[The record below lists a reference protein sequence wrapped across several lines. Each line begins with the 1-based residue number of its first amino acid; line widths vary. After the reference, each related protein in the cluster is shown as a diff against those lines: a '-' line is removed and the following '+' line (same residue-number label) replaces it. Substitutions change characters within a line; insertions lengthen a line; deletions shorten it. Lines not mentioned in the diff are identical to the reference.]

1 MIDVQKLPVREK
13 LDGSG
18 SIFMPFFGK
27 VLKILRLKQEGVIM
41 AKNILLELL
50 TDKKYLELKKVLSEY
65 NSVDL
70 SELLLDMEDKDLAFV
85 FRMIDKDKAAEVFSY
100 MDDDQRQVL
109 LQSFT
114 SQEIRLILDA
124 MYTDDA
130 VDLLED
136 MPANVV
142 NHLLDQVS
150 QDTRADINRLLKYPE
165 DSAGSIMTVEYIDV
179 TPQMTVQQTLDKIRT
194 IGIHSETVYTCYVVE
209 KRKLCG
215 IVTAEA
221 LLTNDGDLPVKE
233 LMEENYIFI
242 RTTDDRED
250 AAKLFRKY
258 DLIAIPVL
266 DQEGY
271 IVGIVTFDD
280 AIDVL
285 TEETTEDI
293 HKMAAIASSEESY
306 LKTSVFEHAR
316 HRILWL
322 LILMFSAT
330 ITGAIITK
338 YENAFTAI
346 PLLVSFIP
354 MLMDTG
360 GNCGSQSS
368 TLIIRGLAVDELHF
382 SDFFTILWKEFRVA
396 IVVGVV
402 LALANGVRIFWVYKN
417 LSMAVVVA
425 ASLVVTIVIAK
436 LVGCVLPILA
446 KRLHMDPA
454 IMASPLI
461 TTIVDTCSIVI
472 YFQIATLI
480 FHIS

>member
-1 MIDVQKLPVREK
+1 
-13 LDGSG
+13 
-18 SIFMPFFGK
+18 
-27 VLKILRLKQEGVIM
+27 M

-70 SELLLDMEDKDLAFV
+70 AELLLDMEDKDLAFV

-114 SQEIRLILDA
+114 SKEIRLVLDA

-179 TPQMTVQQTLDKIRT
+179 TLQMTVQQTLDKIRT

-215 IVTAEA
+215 IVAAEA
-221 LLTNDGDLPVKE
+221 LLTNDGDTQVKE

-306 LKTSVFEHAR
+306 LKTSVLEHAR

-417 LSMAVVVA
+417 LPMAVVVA

-436 LVGCVLPILA
+436 LVGCILPILA

-472 YFQIATLI
+472 YFQIATLM

>member
-1 MIDVQKLPVREK
+1 MT
-13 LDGSG
+13 
-18 SIFMPFFGK
+18 
-27 VLKILRLKQEGVIM
+27 
-41 AKNILLELL
+41 KNILLELL

-70 SELLLDMEDKDLAFV
+70 AELLLDMEDKDLAFV

-100 MDDDQRQVL
+100 MDDDQRQIL

-114 SQEIRLILDA
+114 SQEIRTILDA

-425 ASLVVTIVIAK
+425 TSLVVTIVIAK

-472 YFQIATLI
+472 YFQIATLM

>member
-1 MIDVQKLPVREK
+1 
-13 LDGSG
+13 
-18 SIFMPFFGK
+18 
-27 VLKILRLKQEGVIM
+27 M

-179 TPQMTVQQTLDKIRT
+179 TLQMTVQQTLDKIRT

-221 LLTNDGDLPVKE
+221 LLTNDGDTQVKE

-306 LKTSVFEHAR
+306 LKTSVLEHAR

-417 LSMAVVVA
+417 LPMAVVVA

-436 LVGCVLPILA
+436 LVGCILPILA

-472 YFQIATLI
+472 YFQIATLM

>member
-1 MIDVQKLPVREK
+1 
-13 LDGSG
+13 
-18 SIFMPFFGK
+18 
-27 VLKILRLKQEGVIM
+27 M

-50 TDKKYLELKKVLSEY
+50 TDKKYLELKKGLSEY

-70 SELLLDMEDKDLAFV
+70 AELLLDMEDKDLAFV

-179 TPQMTVQQTLDKIRT
+179 TLQMTVQQTLDKIRT

-221 LLTNDGDLPVKE
+221 LLTNDGDTQVKE

-258 DLIAIPVL
+258 GLIAIPVL

-306 LKTSVFEHAR
+306 LKTSVLEHAR

-417 LSMAVVVA
+417 LPMAVVVA

-436 LVGCVLPILA
+436 LVGCILPILA

-472 YFQIATLI
+472 YFQIATLM

>member
-1 MIDVQKLPVREK
+1 MT
-13 LDGSG
+13 
-18 SIFMPFFGK
+18 
-27 VLKILRLKQEGVIM
+27 
-41 AKNILLELL
+41 KNILLELL

-70 SELLLDMEDKDLAFV
+70 AELLLDMEDKDLAFV

-179 TPQMTVQQTLDKIRT
+179 TLQMTVQQTLDKIRT

-221 LLTNDGDLPVKE
+221 LLTNDGDTQVKE

-417 LSMAVVVA
+417 LPMAVVVA

-436 LVGCVLPILA
+436 LVGCILPILA

-472 YFQIATLI
+472 YFQIATLM

>member
-1 MIDVQKLPVREK
+1 
-13 LDGSG
+13 
-18 SIFMPFFGK
+18 
-27 VLKILRLKQEGVIM
+27 M

-70 SELLLDMEDKDLAFV
+70 AELLLDMEDKDLAFV

-179 TPQMTVQQTLDKIRT
+179 TLQMTVQQTLDKIRT

-221 LLTNDGDLPVKE
+221 LLTNDGDTQVKE

-280 AIDVL
+280 AIDVV

-306 LKTSVFEHAR
+306 LKTSVLEHAR

-417 LSMAVVVA
+417 LPMAVVVA

-436 LVGCVLPILA
+436 LVGCILPILA
-446 KRLHMDPA
+446 KRLRMDPA

-472 YFQIATLI
+472 YFQIATLM

>member
-1 MIDVQKLPVREK
+1 MKRNGL
-13 LDGSG
+13 
-18 SIFMPFFGK
+18 
-27 VLKILRLKQEGVIM
+27 LK
-41 AKNILLELL
+41 LL
-50 TDKKYLELKKVLSEY
+50 TEKRYLELKELMAEY
-65 NSVDL
+65 NPVDL
-70 SELLLDMEDKDLAFV
+70 ADLLMGLEDQELAMV
-85 FRMIDKDKAAEVFSY
+85 FRMIDKDKAAEVFAY
-100 MDDDQRQVL
+100 MDEDQQQTL
-109 LQSFT
+109 LGSFT
-114 SQEIRLILDA
+114 NQEVGRILDA

-142 NHLLDQVS
+142 NRLLDQVS
-150 QDTRADINRLLKYPE
+150 KDTRSDINRLLKYPE

-179 TPQMTVQQTLDKIRT
+179 TPHMTVQQVLDKIRQV
-194 IGIHSETVYTCYVVE
+194 GIHSETVYTCYVVE
-209 KRKLCG
+209 KRKLKG
-215 IVTAEA
+215 IITAEA
-221 LLTNDGDLPVKE
+221 LMTNAGDLLVEE
-233 LMEENYIFI
+233 LMEEKYVCI
-242 RTTDDRED
+242 RTTDDRER
-250 AAKLFRKY
+250 AANLFRKY
-258 DLIAIPVL
+258 GLIAIPVV

-293 HKMAAIASSEESY
+293 HKMAAISSSEESY
-306 LKTSVFEHAR
+306 LKTSVFGHAR
-316 HRILWL
+316 QRIMWL

-330 ITGAIITK
+330 VTGAIITK

-368 TLIIRGLAVDELHF
+368 TLIIRGLAVEELHF
-382 SDFFTILWKEFRVA
+382 SDFFTIIWKEFRVA
-396 IVVGVV
+396 LVVGA
-402 LALANGVRIFWVYKN
+402 ALAMANGLRIYLVYRN
-417 LSMAVVVA
+417 LAMAMVIA

-436 LVGCVLPILA
+436 LVGCILPILA
-446 KRLHMDPA
+446 KQLHMDPA

-472 YFQIATLI
+472 YFQIATLV
-480 FHIS
+480 FHL

>member
-1 MIDVQKLPVREK
+1 
-13 LDGSG
+13 
-18 SIFMPFFGK
+18 
-27 VLKILRLKQEGVIM
+27 M

-70 SELLLDMEDKDLAFV
+70 AELLLDMEDKDLAFV

-179 TPQMTVQQTLDKIRT
+179 TLQMTVQQTLDKIRT

-221 LLTNDGDLPVKE
+221 LLTNDGDTQVKE

-382 SDFFTILWKEFRVA
+382 SDFFTILW
-396 IVVGVV
+396 
-402 LALANGVRIFWVYKN
+402 
-417 LSMAVVVA
+417 LS
-425 ASLVVTIVIAK
+425 
-436 LVGCVLPILA
+436 
-446 KRLHMDPA
+446 
-454 IMASPLI
+454 LI
-461 TTIVDTCSIVI
+461 
-472 YFQIATLI
+472 
-480 FHIS
+480 HI

>member
-1 MIDVQKLPVREK
+1 MKRNCL
-13 LDGSG
+13 
-18 SIFMPFFGK
+18 
-27 VLKILRLKQEGVIM
+27 LK
-41 AKNILLELL
+41 LL
-50 TDKKYLELKKVLSEY
+50 TEKRYLELKELMAEY

-70 SELLLDMEDKDLAFV
+70 ADLLMELEDQELAMV
-85 FRMIDKDKAAEVFSY
+85 FRMIDKDKAAEVFAY
-100 MDDDQRQVL
+100 MDDDQQQAL
-109 LQSFT
+109 LGSFT
-114 SQEIRLILDA
+114 NQEVGHILDA

-142 NHLLDQVS
+142 NRLLDQVS
-150 QDTRADINRLLKYPE
+150 KDTRSDINRLLKYPE

-179 TPQMTVQQTLDKIRT
+179 TPQMTVQQVLDKIRRV
-194 IGIHSETVYTCYVVE
+194 GIHSETVYTCYVVE
-209 KRKLCG
+209 KRQLKG
-215 IVTAEA
+215 IITAEA
-221 LLTNDGDLPVKE
+221 LMTHDGDLLVEE
-233 LMEENYIFI
+233 LMEEKYVFI
-242 RTTDDRED
+242 RTTDDREE
-250 AAKLFRKY
+250 AANLFRKY
-258 DLIAIPVL
+258 GLIAIPVV

-280 AIDVL
+280 AMDVL

-293 HKMAAIASSEESY
+293 HKMAAISSSEESY
-306 LKTSVFEHAR
+306 LKTSVFGHAR
-316 HRILWL
+316 QRIMWL

-330 ITGAIITK
+330 VTGAIITK

-382 SDFFTILWKEFRVA
+382 SDFFTIIWKEFRVA
-396 IVVGVV
+396 LVVGA
-402 LALANGVRIFWVYKN
+402 ALAMANGLRIYLVYRN
-417 LSMAVVVA
+417 FAMAMVIA

-436 LVGCVLPILA
+436 LVGCILPILA
-446 KRLHMDPA
+446 KQLHMDPA

-472 YFQIATLI
+472 YFQIATLV
-480 FHIS
+480 FHL

>member
-1 MIDVQKLPVREK
+1 MT
-13 LDGSG
+13 
-18 SIFMPFFGK
+18 
-27 VLKILRLKQEGVIM
+27 
-41 AKNILLELL
+41 KNILLELL

-70 SELLLDMEDKDLAFV
+70 AELLLDMEDKDLAFV

-100 MDDDQRQVL
+100 MDDDQRQIL

-114 SQEIRLILDA
+114 SQEIRTILDA

-382 SDFFTILWKEFRVA
+382 SDFFTILWVA

-425 ASLVVTIVIAK
+425 TSLVVTIVIAK

-472 YFQIATLI
+472 YFQIATLM

>member
-1 MIDVQKLPVREK
+1 
-13 LDGSG
+13 
-18 SIFMPFFGK
+18 
-27 VLKILRLKQEGVIM
+27 M

-50 TDKKYLELKKVLSEY
+50 TDKKYLELKQVLSEY

-70 SELLLDMEDKDLAFV
+70 AELLLDMEDKDLAFV
-85 FRMIDKDKAAEVFSY
+85 FRMIDKDKAAGVFSY

-179 TPQMTVQQTLDKIRT
+179 TLQMTVQQTLDKIRT

-221 LLTNDGDLPVKE
+221 LLTNDGDTQVKE

-306 LKTSVFEHAR
+306 LKTSVLEHAR

-417 LSMAVVVA
+417 LPMAVVVA

-436 LVGCVLPILA
+436 LVGCILPILA

-472 YFQIATLI
+472 YFQIATLM

>member
-1 MIDVQKLPVREK
+1 
-13 LDGSG
+13 
-18 SIFMPFFGK
+18 
-27 VLKILRLKQEGVIM
+27 M

-70 SELLLDMEDKDLAFV
+70 AELLLDMEDKDLAFV
-85 FRMIDKDKAAEVFSY
+85 FRMIDKDKAAGVFSY

-179 TPQMTVQQTLDKIRT
+179 TLQMTVQQTLDKIRT

-221 LLTNDGDLPVKE
+221 LLTNDGDTQVKE

-293 HKMAAIASSEESY
+293 HKMAAIDSSEESY
-306 LKTSVFEHAR
+306 LKTSVLEHAR

-396 IVVGVV
+396 IGVGVV

-417 LSMAVVVA
+417 LPMAVVVA

-436 LVGCVLPILA
+436 LVGCILPILA
-446 KRLHMDPA
+446 KRLRMDPA

-472 YFQIATLI
+472 YFQIATLM

>member
-1 MIDVQKLPVREK
+1 MT
-13 LDGSG
+13 
-18 SIFMPFFGK
+18 
-27 VLKILRLKQEGVIM
+27 
-41 AKNILLELL
+41 KNILLELL

-70 SELLLDMEDKDLAFV
+70 AELLLDMEDKDLAFV

-100 MDDDQRQVL
+100 MDDDQRQIL

-114 SQEIRLILDA
+114 SQEIRTILDA

-221 LLTNDGDLPVKE
+221 LLTNYGDLPVKE

-472 YFQIATLI
+472 YFQIATLM

>member
-1 MIDVQKLPVREK
+1 
-13 LDGSG
+13 
-18 SIFMPFFGK
+18 
-27 VLKILRLKQEGVIM
+27 M

-70 SELLLDMEDKDLAFV
+70 AELLLDMEDKDLAFV

-179 TPQMTVQQTLDKIRT
+179 TLQMTVQQTLDKIRT

-221 LLTNDGDLPVKE
+221 LLTNDGDTQVKE

-258 DLIAIPVL
+258 GLIAIPVL

-306 LKTSVFEHAR
+306 LKTSVLEHAR

-402 LALANGVRIFWVYKN
+402 LALANGVRIFWVYRN
-417 LSMAVVVA
+417 LPMAVVVA

-436 LVGCVLPILA
+436 LVGCILPILA

-472 YFQIATLI
+472 YFQIATLM

>member
-1 MIDVQKLPVREK
+1 
-13 LDGSG
+13 
-18 SIFMPFFGK
+18 
-27 VLKILRLKQEGVIM
+27 M

-70 SELLLDMEDKDLAFV
+70 AELLLDMVDKDLAFV

-179 TPQMTVQQTLDKIRT
+179 TLQMTVQQTLDKIRT

-221 LLTNDGDLPVKE
+221 LLTNDGDTQVKE

-306 LKTSVFEHAR
+306 LKTSVLEHAR

-417 LSMAVVVA
+417 LPMAVVVA

-436 LVGCVLPILA
+436 LVGCILPILA
-446 KRLHMDPA
+446 KRLRMDPA

-472 YFQIATLI
+472 YFQIATLM

>member
-1 MIDVQKLPVREK
+1 
-13 LDGSG
+13 
-18 SIFMPFFGK
+18 
-27 VLKILRLKQEGVIM
+27 M

-70 SELLLDMEDKDLAFV
+70 AELLLDMEDKDLAFV

-179 TPQMTVQQTLDKIRT
+179 TLQMTVQQTLDKIRT

-221 LLTNDGDLPVKE
+221 LLTNDGDTQVKE

-266 DQEGY
+266 DQAGY

-306 LKTSVFEHAR
+306 LKTSVLEHAR

-417 LSMAVVVA
+417 LPMAVVVA

-436 LVGCVLPILA
+436 LVGCILPILA
-446 KRLHMDPA
+446 KRLRMDPA

-472 YFQIATLI
+472 YFQIATLM

>member
-1 MIDVQKLPVREK
+1 
-13 LDGSG
+13 
-18 SIFMPFFGK
+18 
-27 VLKILRLKQEGVIM
+27 M

-70 SELLLDMEDKDLAFV
+70 AELLLDMEDKDLAFV

-179 TPQMTVQQTLDKIRT
+179 TLQMTVQQTLDKIRT

-221 LLTNDGDLPVKE
+221 LLTNDGDTQVKE

-306 LKTSVFEHAR
+306 LKTSVLEHAR

-338 YENAFTAI
+338 YENAFIAI

-417 LSMAVVVA
+417 LPMAVVVA

-436 LVGCVLPILA
+436 LVGCILPILA
-446 KRLHMDPA
+446 KRLRMDPA

-472 YFQIATLI
+472 YFQIATLM

>member
-1 MIDVQKLPVREK
+1 
-13 LDGSG
+13 
-18 SIFMPFFGK
+18 
-27 VLKILRLKQEGVIM
+27 M

-70 SELLLDMEDKDLAFV
+70 AELLLDMEDKDLAFV

-150 QDTRADINRLLKYPE
+150 QDTRADINRLLKYPA

-179 TPQMTVQQTLDKIRT
+179 TLQMTVQQTLDKIRT

-221 LLTNDGDLPVKE
+221 LLTNDGDTQVKE

-306 LKTSVFEHAR
+306 LKTSVLEHAR

-417 LSMAVVVA
+417 LPMAVVVA

-436 LVGCVLPILA
+436 LVGCILPILA
-446 KRLHMDPA
+446 KRLRMDPA

-472 YFQIATLI
+472 YFQIATLM

>member
-1 MIDVQKLPVREK
+1 
-13 LDGSG
+13 
-18 SIFMPFFGK
+18 
-27 VLKILRLKQEGVIM
+27 M

-70 SELLLDMEDKDLAFV
+70 AELLLDMEDKDLAFV

-179 TPQMTVQQTLDKIRT
+179 TLQMTVQQTLDKIRT

-221 LLTNDGDLPVKE
+221 LLTNDGDTQVKE

-306 LKTSVFEHAR
+306 LKTSVLEHAR

-382 SDFFTILWKEFRVA
+382 SDLFTILWKEFRVA

-417 LSMAVVVA
+417 LPMAVVVA

-436 LVGCVLPILA
+436 LVGCILPILA

-472 YFQIATLI
+472 YFQIATLM

>member
-1 MIDVQKLPVREK
+1 
-13 LDGSG
+13 
-18 SIFMPFFGK
+18 
-27 VLKILRLKQEGVIM
+27 M

-70 SELLLDMEDKDLAFV
+70 AELLLDMEDKDLAFV

-179 TPQMTVQQTLDKIRT
+179 TLQMTVQQTLDKIRT

-221 LLTNDGDLPVKE
+221 LLTNDGDTQVKE

-306 LKTSVFEHAR
+306 LKTSVLEHAR

-417 LSMAVVVA
+417 LPMAVVVA

-436 LVGCVLPILA
+436 LVGCILPILA
-446 KRLHMDPA
+446 KRLRMDPA

-472 YFQIATLI
+472 YFRIVTLM

>member
-1 MIDVQKLPVREK
+1 
-13 LDGSG
+13 
-18 SIFMPFFGK
+18 
-27 VLKILRLKQEGVIM
+27 M

-70 SELLLDMEDKDLAFV
+70 AELLLDMEDKDLAFV

-179 TPQMTVQQTLDKIRT
+179 TLQMTVQQTLDKIRT

-221 LLTNDGDLPVKE
+221 LLTNDGDTQVKE

-306 LKTSVFEHAR
+306 LKTSVLEHAR

-417 LSMAVVVA
+417 LPMAVVVA

-436 LVGCVLPILA
+436 LVGCILPILA

-472 YFQIATLI
+472 YFQIATLM
-480 FHIS
+480 FHLSLIHI

>member
-1 MIDVQKLPVREK
+1 
-13 LDGSG
+13 
-18 SIFMPFFGK
+18 
-27 VLKILRLKQEGVIM
+27 M

-70 SELLLDMEDKDLAFV
+70 AELLLDMEDKDLAFV

-179 TPQMTVQQTLDKIRT
+179 TLQMTVQQTLDKIRT
-194 IGIHSETVYTCYVVE
+194 IGIHSETVYTCYVAE

-221 LLTNDGDLPVKE
+221 LLTNDGDTQVKE

-306 LKTSVFEHAR
+306 LKTSVLEHAR

-417 LSMAVVVA
+417 LPMAVVVA

-436 LVGCVLPILA
+436 LVGCILPILA
-446 KRLHMDPA
+446 KRLRMDPA

-472 YFQIATLI
+472 YFQIATLM

>member
-1 MIDVQKLPVREK
+1 
-13 LDGSG
+13 
-18 SIFMPFFGK
+18 
-27 VLKILRLKQEGVIM
+27 M

-70 SELLLDMEDKDLAFV
+70 AELLLDMEDKDLAFV

-179 TPQMTVQQTLDKIRT
+179 TLQMTVQQTLDKIRT

-221 LLTNDGDLPVKE
+221 LLTNDGDTQVKE

-306 LKTSVFEHAR
+306 LKTSVLEHAR

-417 LSMAVVVA
+417 LPMAVVVA